1 MSKSY
6 SCWGCDF
13 HDAVG
18 DYCFREEKDHHFI
31 RACDWGKVRSWH
43 ECQYD
48 PSRWEPASPS
58 ALKEQV
64 SK

>member
-31 RACDWGKVRSWH
+31 RACDIHRT
-43 ECQYD
+43 
-48 PSRWEPASPS
+48 ASEF
-58 ALKEQV
+58 ALKERQRNEWI
-64 SK
+64 